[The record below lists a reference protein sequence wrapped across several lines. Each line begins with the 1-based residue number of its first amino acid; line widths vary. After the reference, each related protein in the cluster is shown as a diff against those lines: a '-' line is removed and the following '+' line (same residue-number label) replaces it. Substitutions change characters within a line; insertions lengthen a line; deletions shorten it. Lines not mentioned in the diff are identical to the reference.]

1 MRHLKPA
8 LDSYHGAGCPISPT
22 FAGAGAGWPA
32 AFRPMPHDPFA
43 HALTHVLLHQAPG
56 LVGVC
61 DAAGRLTQVNPAGA
75 QLLGYPS
82 AEALLAAPGPVP
94 HAPALAPAAWQ
105 ALRAQA
111 QRIGPQALETEV
123 VKVSG
128 EAFQARIELTYFA
141 VEGADFF
148 LLRLS
153 AQSRLHQAE
162 RELAQSER
170 RFEAVVANA
179 TIGIIVCDQAGSIVS
194 ANDLA
199 HRQFGYGAGALRGL
213 LIEALVP
220 SAAGRRHAQLRQ
232 SFNEAP
238 QVRAMGAHRGDLE
251 GLRRDG
257 SVFPVE
263 VSLSYFELDKE
274 LYAVSYVLD
283 ITAKKNAD
291 QALLAERRRVEGLNA
306 ELEQKMADRT
316 HALLTTLAQLE
327 QRQAEL
333 AQALAAE
340 QELGEMKSRFV
351 SMASHEFRTP
361 LTAVLTSASLIEKYP
376 AADQQDKR
384 LRHLDRIR
392 QSVNQLNDILEE
404 FLSVGRIEE
413 GKVTA
418 HPAHLNLPI
427 LLRDVLADMQGLLK
441 AGQRVAQ
448 AIDCTEPM
456 WLDPSLLRKVLV
468 NLLSNASKYSA
479 ENAVVHVRAAGA
491 AGRLTLVVQ
500 DEGVGISADD
510 QARLFERFF
519 RARSV
524 TNVPGTGLGLYIVGR
539 YVELLGGTI
548 RLVSEL
554 GRGTTVT
561 IVIPYENALAD

>member
-1 MRHLKPA
+1 
-8 LDSYHGAGCPISPT
+8 
-22 FAGAGAGWPA
+22 
-32 AFRPMPHDPFA
+32 MPHDPLA
-43 HALTHVLLHQAPG
+43 RALSHVLLHQAPDF
-56 LVGVC
+56 LGVY
-61 DAAGRLTQVNPAGA
+61 DAAAGRLTQVNPAGA

-82 AEALLAAPGPVP
+82 EVALLAASGPVP
-94 HAPALAPAAWQ
+94 HTPALAPAAWE
-105 ALRAQA
+105 ALRTQA
-111 QRIGPQALETEV
+111 RRTGPQATETEV
-123 VKVSG
+123 VKAGG
-128 EAFQARIELTYFA
+128 EAFQARIELTYFE

-148 LLRLS
+148 LLRVRERS
-153 AQSRLHQAE
+153 QPPPAE
-162 RELAQSER
+162 QELARRER

-179 TIGIIVCDQAGSIVS
+179 TIGIIVCDRVGNIVS

-199 HRQFGYGAGALRGL
+199 HQQFGYAAVALPGL
-213 LIEALVP
+213 PIEALVP
-220 SAAGRRHAQLRQ
+220 SAAGRHAPLRQ
-232 SFNEAP
+232 SPNEAP
-238 QVRAMGAHRGDLE
+238 QVRAMGAPRDALE

-257 SVFPVE
+257 SIFPVE
-263 VSLSYFELDKE
+263 VSLSYFELDDE

-283 ITAKKNAD
+283 LTAKKQAD
-291 QALLAERRRVEGLNA
+291 QALLAERQRVEDLNA

-376 AADQQDKR
+376 AAEQQDKR

-441 AGQRVAQ
+441 PGQRVIQ

-479 ENAVVHVRAAGA
+479 DNAVVHVRAAGA

-548 RLVSEL
+548 RLVSEP

-561 IVIPYENALAD
+561 IVIPYENAPAD

>member
-1 MRHLKPA
+1 MPP
-8 LDSYHGAGCPISPT
+8 DS
-22 FAGAGAGWPA
+22 
-32 AFRPMPHDPFA
+32 FA
-43 HALTHVLLHQAPG
+43 HALATVLLHQATG
-56 LVGVC
+56 FVGVY
-61 DAAGRLTQVNPAGA
+61 DATAGRLTQVSPAGA

-82 AEALLAAPGPVP
+82 EPALLAAPGPLP
-94 HAPALAPAAWQ
+94 HAPALTTADWA
-105 ALRAQA
+105 ALREQA
-111 QRIGPQALETEV
+111 RRTGRQAIETEV
-123 VKVSG
+123 SKADG
-128 EAFQARIELTYFA
+128 TGFPARIELTYFDA
-141 VEGADFF
+141 AGAPFF
-148 LLRLS
+148 LLSLS
-153 AQSRLHQAE
+153 EQNRLHQAE

-179 TIGIIVCDQAGSIVS
+179 TIGIIVCDQAGRIVL
-194 ANDLA
+194 ANALA
-199 HRQFGYGAGALRGL
+199 HRQFGYADDALRGL

-220 SAAGRRHAQLRQ
+220 GAAGRRHAQLRQ

-251 GLRRDG
+251 GLRQDG

-263 VSLSYFELDKE
+263 VSLSYFELHGE
-274 LYAVSYVLD
+274 LYAVSYILD
-283 ITAKKNAD
+283 ITAKKHAD
-291 QALLAERRRVEGLNA
+291 QALLAERQHVENLNS

-340 QELGEMKSRFV
+340 QELGELKSRFV

-376 AADQQDKR
+376 AAEQQDKR

-413 GKVTA
+413 GKVTT
-418 HPAHLNLPI
+418 HPGHLNLPI

-441 AGQRVAQ
+441 PGQQVTQ
-448 AIDCTEPM
+448 AIDCNGPM
-456 WLDPSLLRKVLV
+456 WLDASLLRKILV

-479 ENAVVHVRAAGA
+479 ENTVVQVQATGR

-500 DEGVGISADD
+500 DAGVGISLED

-519 RARSV
+519 RARNV

-548 RLVSEL
+548 SLASEL
-554 GRGTTVT
+554 DKGTTVT
-561 IVIPYENALAD
+561 ISIPYEDAPAD

>member
-1 MRHLKPA
+1 
-8 LDSYHGAGCPISPT
+8 
-22 FAGAGAGWPA
+22 
-32 AFRPMPHDPFA
+32 MPHDPFA
-43 HALTHVLLHQAPG
+43 HALTHVLLHQAPEF
-56 LVGVC
+56 VGVYE
-61 DAAGRLTQVNPAGA
+61 AVPGRLTQVNPAGV

-94 HAPALAPAAWQ
+94 HTPALTAVGWATLREQ
-105 ALRAQA
+105 ARRTGRQA
-111 QRIGPQALETEV
+111 VETEV
-123 VKVSG
+123 LKASG
-128 EAFQARIELTYFA
+128 EAFPARIELTYFA
-141 VEGADFF
+141 VAGADFF
-148 LLRLS
+148 LLSLR
-153 AQSRLHQAE
+153 AQNRLHQAE

-179 TIGIIVCDQAGSIVS
+179 TIGIIVCDRAGSIVL
-194 ANDLA
+194 ANAMA
-199 HRQFGYGAGALRGL
+199 HQQFGYAEDDLRGL
-213 LIEALVP
+213 LIEALIP
-220 SAAGRRHAQLRQ
+220 EAAGRRHAQLRQ

-251 GLRRDG
+251 GLRHDG

-263 VSLSYFELDKE
+263 VSLSYFKLDKE

-291 QALLAERRRVEGLNA
+291 QALLAERQRVEGLNS

-340 QELGEMKSRFV
+340 QELGELKSRFV

-361 LTAVLTSASLIEKYP
+361 LTAVLTSASLIGQYP
-376 AADQQDKR
+376 ATEHQDKR

-413 GKVTA
+413 GKVTT

-427 LLRDVLADMQGLLK
+427 LLRDVMADMQGLLK

-448 AIDCTEPM
+448 AIDCTEAM
-456 WLDPSLLRKVLV
+456 WLDASLLRKILV

-479 ENAVVHVRAAGA
+479 ENTVVHVQATGRAGQ
-491 AGRLTLVVQ
+491 LTLVVQ
-500 DEGVGISADD
+500 DEGVGISAED

-519 RARSV
+519 RARNV

-548 RLVSEL
+548 SLASEL
-554 GRGTTVT
+554 DKGTTVT
-561 IVIPYENALAD
+561 ICIPYEDAPAD

>member
-1 MRHLKPA
+1 
-8 LDSYHGAGCPISPT
+8 
-22 FAGAGAGWPA
+22 
-32 AFRPMPHDPFA
+32 MPHDPFA
-43 HALTHVLLHQAPG
+43 RALTHVLLHQAPEF
-56 LVGVC
+56 VGVY
-61 DAAGRLTQVNPAGA
+61 DAAAGRLTQVNPAGA

-82 AEALLAAPGPVP
+82 AAALLAAAGPVP
-94 HAPALAPAAWQ
+94 HAPALPAAAWE
-105 ALRAQA
+105 ALRTQA
-111 QRIGPQALETEV
+111 RRTGPQAIETEV
-123 VKVSG
+123 AKASG
-128 EAFQARIELTYFA
+128 EALAVRIELTYFE
-141 VEGADFF
+141 VEEADFF

-153 AQSRLHQAE
+153 AQNRLHQAE

-179 TIGIIVCDQAGSIVS
+179 TIGIIVCDRAGSIVS
-194 ANDLA
+194 ANGMA
-199 HRQFGYGAGALRGL
+199 HQQFGYAGGALRGL

-220 SAAGRRHAQLRQ
+220 HAAGRRHAQLRQ
-232 SFNEAP
+232 SFNDAP
-238 QVRAMGAHRGDLE
+238 QVRAMGAHRGDLA
-251 GLRRDG
+251 GLRHDG

-274 LYAVSYVLD
+274 LYAVAYVLD
-283 ITAKKNAD
+283 ITAKKQAD

-376 AADQQDKR
+376 AAEQQDKR

-448 AIDCTEPM
+448 VIDCTEPM
-456 WLDPSLLRKVLV
+456 WLDPSLLRKILV

-479 ENAVVHVRAAGA
+479 ENTVVQVQAAGRT
-491 AGRLTLVVQ
+491 GRLTLVVQ

-561 IVIPYENALAD
+561 ISIPYENAPAD